1 MSNLIKILETF
12 FKTNVDYKG
21 RIYIPKKVRSILEIN
36 EGETVYI
43 KIDKERGYFKVYTTK
58 ALRLQ
63 INEKELNCL

>member
-12 FKTNVDYKG
+12 FKTNVDYRG
-21 RIYIPKKVRSILEIN
+21 RIYIPKKVRSILQIN
-36 EGETVYI
+36 KGETVYI

-63 INEKELNCL
+63 INEKELTCL